1 MRKIISLLIATSTLI
16 SSFWAVNFQ
25 NKENV
30 PAEDDKQI
38 VLSEESTTESI
49 HVFKPAGLESEK
61 FTDGFSFDLHKKM
74 IEIKSDLFF
83 QNFKTELAAKEA
95 QKIAEQQAKIAEEE
109 KKAEAAVT
117 QKSKPAASTV
127 SNSTNTKPASG
138 TPEKVSP
145 KPAPAPTPT
154 PTPTPPKKEEEKE
167 EKPAP
172 KPTPAPS
179 GNVLSI
185 AAQYTYVNTYT
196 WGGTT
201 AAGGFDCSGFT
212 QFVFKEAGKSIPR
225 DSRAQYSRSTKVSNP
240 QPGDLVFFSGN
251 RNGVITHVGIYTG
264 GGQFIGSQSSTGV
277 AYASAVTG
285 YWGSRLVGYGR
296 Y

>member
-145 KPAPAPTPT
+145 KPAPAPAPAPEPVNTNT
-154 PTPTPPKKEEEKE
+154 SSYDYLSSVEKE
-167 EKPAP
+167 ILTVTNRYRSENGLAP
-172 KPTPAPS
+172 LTWDSSLYDSARSHSALMFTTNTFKHTTKYNVGENIYMLAS
-179 GNVLSI
+179 GDNSKYSAEFIVAKWMNSEGHRANILNPKASRMG
-185 AAQYTYVNTYT
+185 AGVVFGQQYFAKY
-196 WGGTT
+196 
-201 AAGGFDCSGFT
+201 
-212 QFVFKEAGKSIPR
+212 
-225 DSRAQYSRSTKVSNP
+225 
-240 QPGDLVFFSGN
+240 N
-251 RNGVITHVGIYTG
+251 RNLPTIYAT
-264 GGQFIGSQSSTGV
+264 QHFK
-277 AYASAVTG
+277 
-285 YWGSRLVGYGR
+285 
-296 Y
+296 